1 MKIQFYK
8 CNANGNSFIII
19 LHFNSIDDNF
29 FNSKN
34 IKEICHTIDN
44 DIVDG
49 FITIN
54 ISDKGYFMDYYNNNG
69 SWETLCINGLR
80 CTAMLIKNK
89 LNKDKIN
96 ISCNNKIFATK
107 ILDEKYVE
115 VELSEPKYKTN
126 NLKVVNL
133 VGDFI
138 DSGAKHFV
146 INYQNDWPSIK
157 TLEETSRKIR
167 YNE

>member
-1 MKIQFYK
+1 MKIPFYK

-80 CTAMLIKNK
+80 CTAMLIKNNTSQIRSVSK
-89 LNKDKIN
+89 LLMPLTACHHACPLGSSSDR
-96 ISCNNKIFATK
+96 
-107 ILDEKYVE
+107 
-115 VELSEPKYKTN
+115 
-126 NLKVVNL
+126 
-133 VGDFI
+133 G
-138 DSGAKHFV
+138 G
-146 INYQNDWPSIK
+146 
-157 TLEETSRKIR
+157 TLCVSHVQSRSA
-167 YNE
+167 